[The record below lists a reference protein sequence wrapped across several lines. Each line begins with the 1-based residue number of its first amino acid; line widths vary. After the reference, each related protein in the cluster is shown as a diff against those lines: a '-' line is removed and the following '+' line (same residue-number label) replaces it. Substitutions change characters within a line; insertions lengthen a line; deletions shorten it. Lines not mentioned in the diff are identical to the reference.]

1 MAYTPDTGLPVQQ
14 ANAHLGDDLAMRVGV
29 PHRGGKLAFHA
40 FNHGYPVMVSCNAFW
55 DSSAGTFKMPEATD
69 LSECDFALDSAGFT
83 AMSLWKRKGAQA
95 GMAGIFPWTC
105 SQYLE
110 FACCSG
116 ASWYSQPDL
125 CCEPEIAQNAA
136 EVDYRIRATATLLEA
151 VLRQLYAWQN
161 ELARTLPTRV
171 VANMLPPP
179 VPVIQGWS
187 GDDYRRSLDLLVQ
200 VWQRWQPWLA
210 SPALIGVGSVC
221 RRTLNHPTH
230 GLYSVLAGLEGNLP
244 AGARLHLFGV
254 KGAAL
259 QQLRT
264 YPWIASADS
273 MAYDFSA
280 RQKALREG
288 RSNTLAHR
296 SGEMTRWM
304 SAAVERMRPTA
315 GDQHRLA
322 F

>member
-1 MAYTPDTGLPVQQ
+1 M
-14 ANAHLGDDLAMRVGV
+14 
-29 PHRGGKLAFHA
+29 
-40 FNHGYPVMVSCNAFW
+40 
-55 DSSAGTFKMPEATD
+55 
-69 LSECDFALDSAGFT
+69 
-83 AMSLWKRKGAQA
+83 
-95 GMAGIFPWTC
+95 
-105 SQYLE
+105 
-110 FACCSG
+110 
-116 ASWYSQPDL
+116 
-125 CCEPEIAQNAA
+125 
-136 EVDYRIRATATLLEA
+136 
-151 VLRQLYAWQN
+151 
-161 ELARTLPTRV
+161 
-171 VANMLPPP
+171 
-179 VPVIQGWS
+179 PVIQGWS

-221 RRTLNHPTH
+221 RRTLNHPKH
-230 GLYSVLAGLEGNLP
+230 GLYAVIAGLEGNLP
-244 AGARLHLFGV
+244 AGSRLHLFGV